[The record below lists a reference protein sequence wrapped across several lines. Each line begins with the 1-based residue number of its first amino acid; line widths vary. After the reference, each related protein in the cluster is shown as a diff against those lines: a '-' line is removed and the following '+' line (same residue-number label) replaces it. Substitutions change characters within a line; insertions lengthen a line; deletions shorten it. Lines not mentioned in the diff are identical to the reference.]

1 MVEHKIPQDLV
12 EYVALAWGYLFVVA
26 VVPAIICKRKTF
38 YGLILNTLRVILYSC
53 SACFVLYGYVPEN
66 LNLPYNDKILLPV
79 SQLAAVPLLVIEGFN
94 VLVNIFLMIW
104 PWAVKLWKNL
114 FRRGKYIS
122 FVKRFEYSSV
132 DSVELMREREE
143 VIEVLCDYRILV
155 LDFYGVYKYPEKYMS
170 MLLKLFEL
178 YFNENDL
185 LEFAFGH
192 EERELK
198 VQIRH
203 ASKNVMSEFRRDFA
217 SLIIKKRKY
226 KKEKALRL
234 LCMKIE

>member
-1 MVEHKIPQDLV
+1 MVEIKIPRDLV
-12 EYVALAWGYLFVVA
+12 AYMTLAWMCLFVGAA
-26 VVPAIICKRKTF
+26 VLAIKFNKKTF
-38 YGLILNTLRVILYSC
+38 YRLVLNMLRGALYSY
-53 SACFVLYGYVPEN
+53 SAYFILYGYVPEE

-79 SQLAAVPLLVIEGFN
+79 SQLAAVPLLMIEGGN
-94 VLVNIFLMIW
+94 GLVNILFVIW
-104 PWAVKLWKNL
+104 PWMVKLFQRK
-114 FRRGKYIS
+114 KYIS
-122 FVKRFEYSSV
+122 FVKRFEYSSA
-132 DSVELMREREE
+132 DSVELMCEREA
-143 VIEVLCDYRILV
+143 VIEVFNDYRILV